1 MKVRTSFPLSFG
13 LIVLAVTL
21 TFVLGKSCGN
31 SGSARNWGVPPTAV
45 VPVTTLEVIVAVEVD
60 DNMVLVDAEEEA
72 MLLLGAEPGK
82 TLGVGTAV
90 TGVLSAEV
98 EAL

>member
-21 TFVLGKSCGN
+21 TFVLGRSCGN

-72 MLLLGAEPGK
+72 MLLGAEPGK

-90 TGVLSAEV
+90 TGVLSAEL